1 MPGDAQALWKELAQA
16 QRDRSAQERAN
27 GFQMFNRTA
36 DAMARALA
44 ERLVAAD
51 SLSGEDG
58 ERHGSRISVT
68 RPSCSECGA
77 SNLDHFFSLR
87 AIGSVLCATCFGRRH
102 HPST

>member
-1 MPGDAQALWKELAQA
+1 MRSDPQALWKELAQA
-16 QRDRSAQERAN
+16 QRERFAQERAN

-51 SLSGEDG
+51 ALCGEAG
-58 ERHGSRISVT
+58 ERRGPRISVT

-102 HPST
+102 HPAT